1 MSRYTRAISRSV
13 TRYIPPIALALSLA
27 GIGVLCDALA
37 LIMVSLPYALLVAAL
52 VTQELRAPT
61 KIAFIVLYLE
71 LLLVR
76 IVKHG

>member
-1 MSRYTRAISRSV
+1 VSRYTRAISKSV

-27 GIGVLCDALA
+27 GVGVLCDALA
-37 LIMVSLPYALLVAAL
+37 LIMVSLPYALLVTAL

-71 LLLVR
+71 LLLV
-76 IVKHG
+76 ITIKHS